1 MNNNYSIV
9 VKDLTKKFGSFTAV
23 NNISFDI
30 EKGEIFGFL
39 GPNGAGKTTTI
50 RMLCSILDPTSGSAT
65 VAGFDISKQSEEVK
79 KRIGYMSQKFSLYN
93 DLTVEENIDLYA
105 GIYQIPLNVRQKR
118 KEDLLKMTELEE
130 RKKDLPLAL
139 PPGIKQRLALECA
152 IIHKPEIVF
161 LDEPTAGVDP
171 ISRRK
176 FWDII
181 KGLSASGTT
190 ILVTSHYMDE
200 VNQCDRISL
209 IYDGNLIALDSP
221 EGIIKMAQSKDL
233 EDAFI
238 DLILKEEK
246 KKHAAQD

>member
-1 MNNNYSIV
+1 MNDNYSIV

-50 RMLCSILDPTSGSAT
+50 RMLCSILDPSSGSAT

-105 GIYQIPLNVRQKR
+105 GLYQIPLNVRQKR

>member
-1 MNNNYSIV
+1 MNDNYSIV

-50 RMLCSILDPTSGSAT
+50 RMLCSILDPSSGSAT

-105 GIYQIPLNVRQKR
+105 GIYQIPLDVRQKR